1 LPFFPTGELH
11 FGVESAAYKI
21 ARVNLSLL
29 GRTADMMRQDQ
40 VSRFDNQVERQGE
53 FGRMVGE
60 EPAPA

>member
-1 LPFFPTGELH
+1 
-11 FGVESAAYKI
+11 
-21 ARVNLSLL
+21 VNLSLL